1 MARAPRWPETWL
13 VALAAAGAAAWAAL
27 ALAADGLTLPALCAA
42 GAAWA
47 GSLVD
52 TLRLALAF
60 NSPARLAGEWALMI
74 AAMMSP
80 LMVAPLRHVRARSF
94 AWRRPRAMLMFV
106 AGYAAVWMSAGV
118 VLAALALA
126 ARAAAPA
133 PLACVALV
141 ATLALIWQVSP
152 AKQWCLNRCHR
163 RPALAAFGAAAN
175 RDAVRFGLANGAAC
189 VGTCWALMLLPL
201 VAGAGHL
208 ATMAAVTLL
217 VLAERLDP
225 PAPLAWRWRWPG
237 KALRIVAAQ
246 ARLRLAS

>member
-1 MARAPRWPETWL
+1 MARASRRPEAWL
-13 VALAAAGAAAWAAL
+13 VVLAATGAAAWAVL
-27 ALAADGLTLPALCAA
+27 ALDAGALTLPALCAA

-47 GSLVD
+47 GSLAA

-60 NSPARLAGEWALMI
+60 NSPAQLAGEWALMI

-80 LMVAPLRHVRARSF
+80 LIVAPLRHVRARSF
-94 AWRRPRAMLMFV
+94 ARRRPRATLMFV

-118 VLAALALA
+118 ALA
-126 ARAAAPA
+126 AVALVARSAVAT
-133 PLACVALV
+133 PLACVGLVVAVAL
-141 ATLALIWQVSP
+141 AWQVSP

-163 RPALAAFGAAAN
+163 RPALAAFGAAAD
-175 RDAVRFGLANGAAC
+175 RDTVRFGLGHGAAC

-208 ATMAAVTLL
+208 VAMAAVTLL
-217 VLAERLDP
+217 VLAERLDQ
-225 PAPLAWRWRWPG
+225 PAPIAWRWRGPG

-246 ARLRLAS
+246 AQMRLAP